1 MNQASAPDEPVRRH
15 FLFWEAET
23 VAEEKTAHGMIL
35 ENRQHLH
42 LTGVTDVGA
51 FDEQVIRT
59 VTAMGGLV
67 IRGKGLHV
75 SRLSLETG
83 DMVIDGEVH
92 ALQYTEG
99 VFRKNGLSRLLR

>member
-1 MNQASAPDEPVRRH
+1 MHQASVPDERYGGI
-15 FLFWEAET
+15 FCIWEAET
-23 VAEEKTAHGMIL
+23 VAEEKTTHGIIL

-59 VTAMGGLV
+59 VTTMGGLV
-67 IRGKGLHV
+67 VRGKGLHI

-99 VFRKNGLSRLLR
+99 VYRKNGFARLLR

>member
-1 MNQASAPDEPVRRH
+1 M
-15 FLFWEAET
+15 AEDK
-23 VAEEKTAHGMIL
+23 KTTTHGLIL
-35 ENRQHLH
+35 ENRKNLH

-59 VTAMGGLV
+59 VTCMGGLV
-67 IRGKGLHV
+67 VRGKGLHI

-83 DMVIDGEVH
+83 DMLIDGEIH

-99 VFRKNGLSRLLR
+99 VFKGKSGLSRIFR